1 MAALFATAFANLF
14 TLTNCIL
21 MLVGV
26 VVGIIFG
33 CVPGLSAAMAIALF
47 LPVTFGLPQYSA
59 FALLMALYIGGV
71 SGSLISA
78 ILINVPGSS
87 QSIATCYDGHPM
99 AMKGEA
105 HKALGTGM
113 LFSFLGTMFSLVI
126 LIFAAPTIAS
136 VAVKLQPFEFFSL
149 VFFALILIICISGA
163 NLFKSL
169 LAGLLGMAVAFVGNA
184 PVDSIPRFTFST
196 NALVDGF
203 ALLPMVIGMFAVTT
217 IMGNAARPMGMGKE
231 DKIPYKRGKGFG
243 FSFKEFLGQTKNW
256 IMSAVIGTFIGFL
269 PGMGGSLANQL
280 AYAAVQKTSKHP
292 EKFGTG
298 IMDGVVAS
306 ETSNNASIGGAM
318 IPLLALGI
326 PGDGPT
332 AMLLGAFMIQGL
344 NAGPLLFTTNRDLC
358 YVIFAAM
365 AVCTVLMLV
374 VEYFGIPLFLQ
385 TLKVP
390 KGILLPVIIM
400 LCCVG
405 AYASGSKMF
414 NVWTVLI
421 FGAVGYL
428 FGKAK
433 IPGPPFIL
441 GAVLGPMIE
450 SKLRMGLQM
459 SRGSFLPFITRPV
472 SAVFLAITLIIV
484 VSTLVSQA
492 KKRKA
497 GQDVEGEVD

>member
-1 MAALFATAFANLF
+1 MAAMFATAFMNLF
-14 TLTNCIL
+14 TVTNCFL
-21 MLVGV
+21 MVVGV

-99 AMKGEA
+99 AVKGEA
-105 HKALGTGM
+105 HRALGTGM
-113 LFSFLGTMFSLVI
+113 LFSFIGTIFSLVI

-136 VAVKLQPFEFFSL
+136 YAVKLGNFEFFSL
-149 VFFALILIICISGA
+149 VSFALILIVCISG
-163 NLFKSL
+163 NDL
-169 LAGLLGMAVAFVGNA
+169 LKAVLAALLGMATTFVGVA
-184 PVDSIPRFTFST
+184 PVDSIPRFTFGTVS
-196 NALVDGF
+196 LMDGF
-203 ALLPMVIGMFAVTT
+203 TLLPMVIGMFAVTT
-217 IMGNAARPMGMGKE
+217 IMGRAAKPIGTGVGDRL
-231 DKIPYKRGKGFG
+231 PYKKGKGFG
-243 FSFKEFLGQTKNW
+243 FTFKEFLGQTKNW
-256 IMSAVIGTFIGFL
+256 IISAVIGTFIGFL

-280 AYAAVQKTSKHP
+280 AYATVKKASKHP
-292 EKFGTG
+292 EEFGTG

-344 NAGPLLFTTNRDLC
+344 NAGPLLFTTNADLC

-365 AVCTVLMLV
+365 AICTALMLII
-374 VEYFGIPLFLQ
+374 EYFGIPLFLQ

-390 KGILLPVIIM
+390 QGILLPVIVM

-405 AYASGSKMF
+405 AFASGNKMF
-414 NVWTVLI
+414 CVWTVLI
-421 FGAVGYL
+421 FGAVGYI
-428 FGKAK
+428 FNKAK
-433 IPGPPFIL
+433 IPAPPFIL

-450 SKLRMGLQM
+450 SNLRRALQM
-459 SRGSFLPFITRPV
+459 SRGSFLPFLTRPV
-472 SAVFLAITLIIV
+472 SCIFILASVAIIITTIINQV
-484 VSTLVSQA
+484 RHSA
-492 KKRKA
+492 RK
-497 GQDVEGEVD
+497 EG

>member
-1 MAALFATAFANLF
+1 MAELFSTAFANLM
-14 TLTNCIL
+14 TGTNIFL

-99 AMKGEA
+99 AVKGEA
-105 HKALGTGM
+105 HRALGN
-113 LFSFLGTMFSLVI
+113 
-126 LIFAAPTIAS
+126 
-136 VAVKLQPFEFFSL
+136 FEFFSL
-149 VFFALILIICISGA
+149 VSFALVLIICICGGNSVKA
-163 NLFKSL
+163 I
-169 LAGLLGMAVAFVGNA
+169 LAGLLGMATTFVGIA
-184 PVDSIPRFTFST
+184 PVDSIPRFTFGTVS
-196 NALVDGF
+196 LMDGF
-203 ALLPMVIGMFAVTT
+203 TLLPMVIGMFAVTT
-217 IMGNAARPMGMGKE
+217 IMGRAAKPIGTGIE
-231 DKIPYKRGKGFG
+231 DKLPYKRGRGFG

-256 IMSAVIGTFIGFL
+256 VLSAVIGVFIGFL

-280 AYAAVQKTSKHP
+280 AYATVKKASKYP

-344 NAGPLLFTTNRDLC
+344 SAGPLLFTTNADLC
-358 YVIFAAM
+358 YVIFVAM
-365 AVCTVLMLV
+365 GICTALMLL

-385 TLKVP
+385 TLKIP
-390 KGILLPVIIM
+390 QGILLPVIVM
-400 LCCVG
+400 LCVVG
-405 AYASGSKMF
+405 AYASGNKVF
-414 NVWTVLI
+414 CVWTVFI
-421 FGAVGYL
+421 FGTVGYL
-428 FGKAK
+428 FGRAK
-433 IPGPPFIL
+433 VPGAPFIL

-450 SKLRMGLQM
+450 SNLRRALQI
-459 SRGSFLPFITRPV
+459 SHGSFLPFLTRPV
-472 SAVFLAITLIIV
+472 SCIFIVASVLIIV
-484 VSTLVSQA
+484 TTVIHQMKAASQSTA
-492 KKRKA
+492 
-497 GQDVEGEVD
+497 EE

>member
-14 TLTNCIL
+14 TATNIML
-21 MLVGV
+21 MVVGV

-99 AMKGEA
+99 AVKGEA
-105 HKALGTGM
+105 HRALGTGM

-126 LIFAAPTIAS
+126 LVFAAPTIAS
-136 VAVKLQPFEFFSL
+136 YAVKLGNFEFFSL
-149 VFFALILIICISGA
+149 VTFALILIICISGGNILKA
-163 NLFKSL
+163 V
-169 LAGLLGMAVAFVGNA
+169 LAGLLGMATTFVGIA
-184 PVDSIPRFTFST
+184 PVDSIPRFTFGT
-196 NALVDGF
+196 VALMDGF
-203 ALLPMVIGMFAVTT
+203 SLLPMVIGMFAVTT
-217 IMGNAARPMGMGKE
+217 IMGRAAKPIGTGVA
-231 DKIPYKRGKGFG
+231 DKLPYKRGKGFG

-269 PGMGGSLANQL
+269 PGMGGSLAIQL
-280 AYAAVQKTSKHP
+280 AYVAVQKSSKHP

-306 ETSNNASIGGAM
+306 ETTNNASIGGAM

-344 NAGPLLFTTNRDLC
+344 NAGPLLFTTNKDLC

-365 AVCTVLMLV
+365 AICTALMLI

-390 KGILLPVIIM
+390 QGILLPCIVM

-405 AYASGSKMF
+405 AYASGNKMF

-450 SKLRMGLQM
+450 SNLRRALQV
-459 SRGSFLPFITRPV
+459 SRGSFLPFLTRPV
-472 SAVFLAITLIIV
+472 SCVFIVASLLIIV
-484 VSTLVSQA
+484 TTVVRQT
-492 KKRKA
+492 KKGVKEEA
-497 GQDVEGEVD
+497 EE

>member
-1 MAALFATAFANLF
+1 
-14 TLTNCIL
+14 
-21 MLVGV
+21 
-26 VVGIIFG
+26 
-33 CVPGLSAAMAIALF
+33 
-47 LPVTFGLPQYSA
+47 
-59 FALLMALYIGGV
+59 
-71 SGSLISA
+71 
-78 ILINVPGSS
+78 
-87 QSIATCYDGHPM
+87 
-99 AMKGEA
+99 
-105 HKALGTGM
+105 
-113 LFSFLGTMFSLVI
+113 
-126 LIFAAPTIAS
+126 
-136 VAVKLQPFEFFSL
+136 
-149 VFFALILIICISGA
+149 
-163 NLFKSL
+163 
-169 LAGLLGMAVAFVGNA
+169 
-184 PVDSIPRFTFST
+184 
-196 NALVDGF
+196 
-203 ALLPMVIGMFAVTT
+203 
-217 IMGNAARPMGMGKE
+217 MGNAARPMGTGAE
-231 DKIPYKRGKGFG
+231 DKLPYKRGKGFG
-243 FSFKEFLGQTKNW
+243 FTFKEFLGQTKNW

-280 AYAAVQKTSKHP
+280 AYAAVQKTSKYP

-298 IMDGVVAS
+298 VMDGVVAS

-365 AVCTVLMLV
+365 AICTTLMLI

-405 AYASGSKMF
+405 AYASGNKMF

-421 FGAVGYL
+421 FGFVGFL
-428 FGKAK
+428 FSKAK

-450 SKLRMGLQM
+450 GKLRMGLQM
-459 SRGSFLPFITRPV
+459 SRGSFLPFVTRPV
-472 SAVFLAITLIIV
+472 SAVFLGITLIIV
-484 VSTLVSQA
+484 VSTLISQFR
-492 KKRKA
+492 KRRA
-497 GQDVEGEVD
+497 GKDVEGKVD

>member
-1 MAALFATAFANLF
+1 MAALFAAAFANLF
-14 TLTNCIL
+14 TVTNVFL
-21 MLVGV
+21 MIVGV

-99 AMKGEA
+99 AVKGEA
-105 HKALGTGM
+105 HRALGTGM

-136 VAVKLQPFEFFSL
+136 YAVKLGNFEFFSL
-149 VFFALILIICISGA
+149 VSFALILIICISGE
-163 NLFKSL
+163 NLLKAL
-169 LAGLLGMAVAFVGNA
+169 LAGLLGMATTFVGVA
-184 PVDSIPRFTFST
+184 PVDSIPRFTFGTVS
-196 NALVDGF
+196 LMDGF
-203 ALLPMVIGMFAVTT
+203 TLLPTVIGMFAVTT
-217 IMGNAARPMGMGKE
+217 IMGRASKPIGSGVE
-231 DKIPYKRGKGFG
+231 DRLPYKRGKGFG
-243 FSFKEFLGQTKNW
+243 FTFKEFLGQTKNW
-256 IMSAVIGTFIGFL
+256 VMSAVIGVFIGFL

-280 AYAAVQKTSKHP
+280 AYATVKKVSKYP

-365 AVCTVLMLV
+365 AICTAMMLI

-385 TLKVP
+385 TLKIP
-390 KGILLPVIIM
+390 QGILLPVIVM
-400 LCCVG
+400 LCAVG
-405 AYASGSKMF
+405 AYASGNKMF
-414 NVWTVLI
+414 CVWTVFI
-421 FGAVGYL
+421 FGAVGYF

-450 SKLRMGLQM
+450 SNLRRALQM
-459 SRGSFLPFITRPV
+459 SRGSFLPFLTRPV
-472 SAVFLAITLIIV
+472 SCIFIVASVVIIV
-484 VSTLVSQA
+484 TTVIHQMKNSEKEV
-492 KKRKA
+492 
-497 GQDVEGEVD
+497 VED

>member
-1 MAALFATAFANLF
+1 MAELFSTAFANLM
-14 TLTNCIL
+14 TGTNIFL

-99 AMKGEA
+99 AVKGEA
-105 HKALGTGM
+105 HRALGTGM
-113 LFSFLGTMFSLVI
+113 LFSFIGTMFSLVI
-126 LIFAAPTIAS
+126 LIFAAPVIADY
-136 VAVKLQPFEFFSL
+136 AVKLGNFEFFSL
-149 VFFALILIICISGA
+149 VTFALVLIICICGGNIVKA
-163 NLFKSL
+163 I
-169 LAGLLGMAVAFVGNA
+169 LAGLLGMATTFVGIA
-184 PVDSIPRFTFST
+184 PVDSIPRFTFGTVS
-196 NALVDGF
+196 LMDGF
-203 ALLPMVIGMFAVTT
+203 TLLPMVIGMFAVTT
-217 IMGNAARPMGMGKE
+217 IMGRAAKPIGTGIE
-231 DKIPYKRGKGFG
+231 DKLPYKRGRGFG

-256 IMSAVIGTFIGFL
+256 VLSAVIGVFIGFL

-280 AYAAVQKTSKHP
+280 AYATVKKASKYP

-344 NAGPLLFTTNRDLC
+344 SAGPLLFTTNADLC
-358 YVIFAAM
+358 YVIFVAM
-365 AVCTVLMLV
+365 GICTALMLLE
-374 VEYFGIPLFLQ
+374 EYFGIPLFLQ
-385 TLKVP
+385 TLKIP
-390 KGILLPVIIM
+390 QGILLPVIVM
-400 LCCVG
+400 LCVVG
-405 AYASGSKMF
+405 AYASGNKVF
-414 NVWTVLI
+414 CVWTVFI
-421 FGAVGYL
+421 FGTVGYL
-428 FGKAK
+428 FGRAK
-433 IPGPPFIL
+433 VPGAPFIL

-450 SKLRMGLQM
+450 SNLRRALQI
-459 SRGSFLPFITRPV
+459 SHGSFLPFLTRPV
-472 SAVFLAITLIIV
+472 SCIFIVASVLIIV
-484 VSTLVSQA
+484 TTVIHQMKAASKSTA
-492 KKRKA
+492 
-497 GQDVEGEVD
+497 EE

>member
-1 MAALFATAFANLF
+1 MGALLATAFANLA
-14 TLTNCIL
+14 TPTNLFL
-21 MLVGV
+21 MVIGV

-99 AMKGEA
+99 AVKGEA
-105 HKALGTGM
+105 HRALGTGM
-113 LFSFLGTMFSLVI
+113 LFSFIGTMFSLVI
-126 LIFAAPTIAS
+126 LVFAAPTIAS
-136 VAVKLQPFEFFSL
+136 YAIKLGNFEFFSL
-149 VFFALILIICISGA
+149 VSFALILITCISGA
-163 NLFKSL
+163 NILKALF
-169 LAGLLGMAVAFVGNA
+169 AGLL
-184 PVDSIPRFTFST
+184 
-196 NALVDGF
+196 
-203 ALLPMVIGMFAVTT
+203 
-217 IMGNAARPMGMGKE
+217 
-231 DKIPYKRGKGFG
+231 
-243 FSFKEFLGQTKNW
+243 
-256 IMSAVIGTFIGFL
+256 
-269 PGMGGSLANQL
+269 GMGGSLANQL
-280 AYAAVQKTSKHP
+280 AYVAVQKTSKHP

-298 IMDGVVAS
+298 IMDGVIAS

-365 AVCTVLMLV
+365 AICTALMLV

-390 KGILLPVIIM
+390 QGILLPCIVM

-405 AYASGSKMF
+405 AFASGNKMF
-414 NVWTVLI
+414 TVWTVLI

-450 SKLRMGLQM
+450 SNLRRALQV
-459 SRGSFLPFITRPV
+459 SRGSFLPFLTRPV
-472 SAVFLAITLIIV
+472 SCVFIVASVNGVPFDRDLVIAGALLHDIGKLTEFAFRDGAVCHSDSYQLLRHPLSGAILAHDAGLPDALVHLIAV
-484 VSTLVSQA
+484 HSF
-492 KKRKA
+492 
-497 GQDVEGEVD
+497 EGERSYQTAESAFVRKLDIFVFENSVAGSQKR

>member
-1 MAALFATAFANLF
+1 MAALFATAFVNLL
-14 TLTNCIL
+14 TPTNCLL

-26 VVGIIFG
+26 TVGIIFG

-99 AMKGEA
+99 AVKGEA
-105 HKALGTGM
+105 HRALGTGM
-113 LFSFLGTMFSLVI
+113 LFSFIGTMFSLVI
-126 LIFAAPTIAS
+126 LVFAAPTIAGL
-136 VAVKLQPFEFFSL
+136 AVKLGNFEFFSL
-149 VFFALILIICISGA
+149 VSFALILIICISGG
-163 NLFKSL
+163 NLLKAFLS
-169 LAGLLGMAVAFVGNA
+169 GLLGISISFFGMA
-184 PVDSIPRFTFST
+184 PVDSLPRFTFGSASLT
-196 NALVDGF
+196 DGF
-203 ALLPMVIGMFAVTT
+203 SLLPMVIGMFAVTT
-217 IMGNAARPMGMGKE
+217 IMGRSAKPIGTDVE
-231 DKIPYKRGKGFG
+231 DKLPYTRGKGFG
-243 FSFKEFLGQTKNW
+243 FTFGEFLGQTKNW
-256 IMSAVIGTFIGFL
+256 IVSAAIGTFIGFL

-280 AYAAVQKTSKHP
+280 AYATVKKISKYP

-344 NAGPLLFTTNRDLC
+344 NAGPLLFTTNKDLC

-365 AVCTVLMLV
+365 AICTTLMLII
-374 VEYFGIPLFLQ
+374 EYFGIPLFLQ
-385 TLKVP
+385 TLKIP
-390 KGILLPVIIM
+390 QGILLPVIVM

-405 AYASGSKMF
+405 AYASSNKMF
-414 NVWTVLI
+414 CVWTVFI
-421 FGAVGYL
+421 FGLIGFV

-433 IPGPPFIL
+433 IPAPPFIL

-450 SKLRMGLQM
+450 SNLRRGLQM
-459 SRGSFLPFITRPV
+459 SRGSFLPFLTRPV
-472 SAVFLAITLIIV
+472 SCVFIVASVFIVVTTLIGQ
-484 VSTLVSQA
+484 L
-492 KKRKA
+492 KKGEKP
-497 GQDVEGEVD
+497 VED

>member
-1 MAALFATAFANLF
+1 MAALFATAFINLF
-14 TLTNCIL
+14 TITNLFL

-47 LPVTFGLPQYSA
+47 LPVTFGLPLYSA

-99 AMKGEA
+99 ALKGEA
-105 HKALGTGM
+105 HRALGTGM
-113 LFSFLGTMFSLVI
+113 LFSFVGTIFSLLI
-126 LIFAAPTIAS
+126 LIFAAPTVAS
-136 VAVKLQPFEFFSL
+136 YAVKLGNFEFFSL
-149 VFFALILIICISGA
+149 VSFALVLIICICGEDILKA
-163 NLFKSL
+163 I
-169 LAGLLGMAVAFVGNA
+169 LAGLLGMVTTFVGVA
-184 PVDSIPRFTFST
+184 PVDSIPRFTFGTIS
-196 NALVDGF
+196 LMDGF
-203 ALLPMVIGMFAVTT
+203 SLLPMVIGMFAVTT
-217 IMGNAARPMGMGKE
+217 IMGRAAKPIGTGIGDR
-231 DKIPYKRGKGFG
+231 IPYKRGKGFG
-243 FSFKEFLGQTKNW
+243 FTFKEFLGQTKNW
-256 IMSAVIGTFIGFL
+256 VLSAVIGTFIGFL

-280 AYAAVQKTSKHP
+280 AYAAVKKSSKYP

-344 NAGPLLFTTNRDLC
+344 NAGPLLFTTNKDLC
-358 YVIFAAM
+358 YLIFAAM
-365 AVCTVLMLV
+365 AICTVFMLA

-390 KGILLPVIIM
+390 QGILLPVILM

-405 AYASGSKMF
+405 AYASGNKMF
-414 NVWTVLI
+414 CVWTVLI
-421 FGAVGYL
+421 FGAVG
-428 FGKAK
+428 FFFTKAK
-433 IPGPPFIL
+433 IPAPPFIL

-450 SKLRMGLQM
+450 SNLRRALQM
-459 SRGSFLPFITRPV
+459 SRGSFLPFLTRPV
-472 SAVFLAITLIIV
+472 SCVFILASVAIIITTVI
-484 VSTLVSQA
+484 SQVKNS
-492 KKRKA
+492 KKKGA
-497 GQDVEGEVD
+497 

>member
-1 MAALFATAFANLF
+1 MFATAFMNLF
-14 TLTNCIL
+14 TVTNCFL
-21 MLVGV
+21 MVVGV

-99 AMKGEA
+99 AVKGEA
-105 HKALGTGM
+105 HRALGTGM
-113 LFSFLGTMFSLVI
+113 LFSFIGTIFSLVI

-136 VAVKLQPFEFFSL
+136 YAVKLGNFEFFSL
-149 VFFALILIICISGA
+149 VSFALILIVCISG
-163 NLFKSL
+163 NDL
-169 LAGLLGMAVAFVGNA
+169 LKAVLAALLGMATTFVGVA
-184 PVDSIPRFTFST
+184 PVDSIPRFTFGTVS
-196 NALVDGF
+196 LMDGF
-203 ALLPMVIGMFAVTT
+203 TLLPMVIGMFAVTT
-217 IMGNAARPMGMGKE
+217 IMGRAAKPIGTGVGDRL
-231 DKIPYKRGKGFG
+231 PYKKGKGFG
-243 FSFKEFLGQTKNW
+243 FTFKEFLGQTKNW
-256 IMSAVIGTFIGFL
+256 IISAVIGTFIGFL

-280 AYAAVQKTSKHP
+280 AYATVKKASKHP
-292 EKFGTG
+292 EEFGTG

-344 NAGPLLFTTNRDLC
+344 NAGPLLFTTNADLC

-365 AVCTVLMLV
+365 AICTALMLII
-374 VEYFGIPLFLQ
+374 EYFGIPLFLQ

-390 KGILLPVIIM
+390 QGILLPVIVM

-405 AYASGSKMF
+405 AFASGNKMF
-414 NVWTVLI
+414 CVWTVLI
-421 FGAVGYL
+421 FGAVGYI
-428 FGKAK
+428 FNKAK
-433 IPGPPFIL
+433 IPAPPFIL

-450 SKLRMGLQM
+450 SNLRRALQM
-459 SRGSFLPFITRPV
+459 SRGSFLPFLTRPV
-472 SAVFLAITLIIV
+472 SCIFILASVAIIITTIINQV
-484 VSTLVSQA
+484 RHSA
-492 KKRKA
+492 RK
-497 GQDVEGEVD
+497 EG

>member
-1 MAALFATAFANLF
+1 MGALLATAFANLA
-14 TLTNCIL
+14 TPTNLFL
-21 MLVGV
+21 MVIGV

-59 FALLMALYIGGV
+59 FALLMALYIGVV

-99 AMKGEA
+99 AVKGEA
-105 HKALGTGM
+105 HRAL
-113 LFSFLGTMFSLVI
+113 
-126 LIFAAPTIAS
+126 
-136 VAVKLQPFEFFSL
+136 
-149 VFFALILIICISGA
+149 
-163 NLFKSL
+163 
-169 LAGLLGMAVAFVGNA
+169 
-184 PVDSIPRFTFST
+184 
-196 NALVDGF
+196 
-203 ALLPMVIGMFAVTT
+203 
-217 IMGNAARPMGMGKE
+217 
-231 DKIPYKRGKGFG
+231 
-243 FSFKEFLGQTKNW
+243 
-256 IMSAVIGTFIGFL
+256 
-269 PGMGGSLANQL
+269 
-280 AYAAVQKTSKHP
+280 
-292 EKFGTG
+292 GTG

-365 AVCTVLMLV
+365 AICTALMLV

-390 KGILLPVIIM
+390 QGILLPCIVM

-405 AYASGSKMF
+405 AFASGNKMF
-414 NVWTVLI
+414 TVWTVLI

-450 SKLRMGLQM
+450 SNLRRALQV
-459 SRGSFLPFITRPV
+459 SRGSFLPFLTRPV
-472 SAVFLAITLIIV
+472 SCVFIVASVNGVPFDRNLVIAGALLHDIGKLTEFAFRDGAVCHSDSYQLLRHPLSGAILAHDAGLPDALVHLIAV
-484 VSTLVSQA
+484 HSF
-492 KKRKA
+492 
-497 GQDVEGEVD
+497 EGERSYQTAESAFVRKLDIFVFENSVAGLQKR